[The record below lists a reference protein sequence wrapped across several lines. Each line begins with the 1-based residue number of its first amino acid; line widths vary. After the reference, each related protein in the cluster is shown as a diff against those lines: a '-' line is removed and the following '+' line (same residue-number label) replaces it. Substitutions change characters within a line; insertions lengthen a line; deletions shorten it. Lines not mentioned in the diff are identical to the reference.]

1 MNEEYREQY
10 LMHYGV
16 KGMRWGI
23 RRNRKSSSSEVRK
36 KSSDDNEVKKKA
48 SKSKSR
54 KKVKVTKMT
63 DSEIEQRISRLRLEN
78 ELDRLTKTGTREQI
92 EYVVRNLGS
101 IATATSTAITI
112 YNNIDKIMDIAKK
125 VSKRG

>member
-23 RRNRKSSSSEVRK
+23 RKKRKSSNSEAR
-36 KSSDDNEVKKKA
+36 KKA
-48 SKSKSR
+48 SDDYKTKENTSESKSR
-54 KKVKVTKMT
+54 KKVKVAKMT

-78 ELDRLTKTGTREQI
+78 ELDRLTKQGTKERI

-101 IATATSTAITI
+101 VATATGTAITI
-112 YNNIDKIMDIAKK
+112 YNNLDKIMDIAKK

>member
-1 MNEEYREQY
+1 MNEEYRDQY

-23 RRNRKSSSSEVRK
+23 RRKRKSSNSKVEK
-36 KSSDDNEVKKKA
+36 KSSDNEAKKKA
-48 SKSKSR
+48 SNSKAR
-54 KKVKVTKMT
+54 KKVKVAKMT
-63 DSEIEQRISRLRLEN
+63 DSEIEKRIARLRLEN
-78 ELDRLTKTGTREQI
+78 ELDRLTKQETRERI

-101 IATATSTAITI
+101 VATATSTAITI
-112 YNNIDKIMDIAKK
+112 YNNMDKIMDIAKK